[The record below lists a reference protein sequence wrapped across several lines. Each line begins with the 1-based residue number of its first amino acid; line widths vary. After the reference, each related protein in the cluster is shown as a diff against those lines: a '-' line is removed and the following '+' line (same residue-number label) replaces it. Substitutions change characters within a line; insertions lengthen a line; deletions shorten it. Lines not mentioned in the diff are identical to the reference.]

1 MKNLFSRREVF
12 SIRKFSMGVASVMIA
27 ASLMVP
33 SQANVQLLKAKEN
46 IEVQANKDI
55 NIRVLERDGGAVIE
69 LGATKDLTDVDVNVM
84 LNGNRVVAYH
94 IASIKAGQKIE
105 KKVTKEQLETIKKLI
120 SNGQK
125 TLPNTAIVEKS
136 VSQTIN
142 IAGNSLRVDVKYH
155 VEDNSV
161 PEVKQE
167 KKEVKPTPEVKPE
180 QPKPEIKPEQPK
192 PEVQPEKPV
201 ETPSTPKPEVKPE
214 QPKPEVKPEQPKPE
228 VKPEQLKPEE
238 KPEQPKPELK
248 PEQPKPELKP
258 EQPKPEVKPEQSKP
272 EVKPEQPKPEVRP
285 EQPKPEVKPEQ
296 PKSEVKPEQPKPEVK
311 PEQPKPEVKPEQP
324 KPEVKPEQP
333 KPEVKPEQPK
343 PEVKPEQPN
352 KQNKPEEKEENK
364 VVKFEDANLKRILL
378 KKLKD
383 YKGVDEEDDGLAG
396 EYNIKIKDKNY
407 RKDKNDTEIYEKD
420 MEQLE
425 SFAIRGF
432 DEETFESFVGDQ
444 QIKSI
449 VGLEKAVNLK
459 QLTISGN
466 PDDSRGALRNISPL
480 RGLKNLELL
489 RLSHNDI
496 IDISPIEG
504 LTNLKHLFLS
514 HNQIKNIDAVKNLT
528 NLESLDFAR
537 NIGEER
543 ISDISAIAN
552 LTKLKLLGL
561 SDANIPDIS
570 VLKNLV
576 NLETFMANDSK
587 IENISVLNNA
597 KNLKI
602 LYLDKNK
609 ITDVSVVKDLV
620 ELTELYLR
628 NNNISEIDFS
638 KLTKLSD
645 VNVEG
650 NKISDYSSL
659 EKLTSLKYV
668 NLSKQ
673 HVDLNREYTLD
684 SNSVEMDMP
693 IIGLKSH
700 AKEGTIKVT
709 SDNDKV
715 KASYDEKTNK
725 VILSVTDEVMK
736 EFANKKL
743 SVNLKVLY
751 VDKEDYKSEETNI
764 DVNNIKLN
772 IKEKIV
778 EPKKLV
784 VDGIVVTNKNK
795 PVLTKLTFAFINKKN
810 ENEVIQKD
818 TNLGMIG
825 GVELT
830 KDEVYTVTLNDNKKY
845 QMDEIDVVARE
856 EEGYTVLFNAKT
868 NEIIQ
873 NIEVKEVKKEEI
885 PKENDIETLDG
896 ITAKVIDST
905 GKAIKDAPFRLYEF
919 DGLIPNIVRQAR
931 TGEDGT
937 LTLMSN
943 QLKPNKKYELRIEK
957 RDTAFN
963 RENVIFNTD
972 DDGDIVSIDNKI
984 ITADST
990 GIIEFKEERKN
1001 DNEIKTVK
1009 TYYKV
1014 VDGNGNPVENVELSV
1029 NGIRTKITT
1038 LKNARSNKDG
1048 IVELDVEAK
1057 VNGVD
1062 YIVNVS
1068 KNDQF
1073 NWEFKPDSVNLNVSE
1088 NGVITYSD
1096 SEGKY
1101 TLTDY
1106 NGTKIPVFVV
1116 KRVDLNY
1123 LKTDLREKI
1132 KEAEAELEKTPNKE
1146 LTDIVNSAKEELAK
1160 SETLPIYVKGYIGN
1174 LTTALEK
1181 IKKSRVDEKPLKKGT
1196 IPEMLVRNGKTP
1208 ELNEVTVEFINKNNP
1223 KDKVVATSENGML
1236 SNVQL
1241 TVGEE
1246 YIIKVKGQGD
1256 EVLPNNLVLKE
1267 EEGEFIPYKVGT
1279 DEFYDS
1285 IDLDELKKEEIIKE
1299 DLSKIR
1305 DELEKLT
1312 NRELRTE
1319 KGYVANEGNQTA
1331 NNAWINARTEAEK
1344 ILRNPNATKEQLE
1357 TAISNLT
1364 EKINDALVG
1373 SEKTKVKK
1381 LIVSSNKDNEDKL
1394 KLRAELN
1401 RAKTIEEVNAVAEK
1415 VGGKVTPPRENN
1427 TETKP
1432 EGSNPGTA
1440 SEKPG
1445 GNNPGTTSEKPGES
1459 NPGTTPEK
1467 PKTEDG
1473 NIVAV
1478 KEAIA
1483 QNKLPGKGGLLLLD
1497 VEVKNTDVNKVGLVA
1512 YRDGVKTDNVT
1523 IDKFLTESTNKV
1535 SYTITVPK
1543 NETDKEIKY
1552 KFVAT
1557 VDGVETNK
1565 YLEKTQDAF
1574 VEEAKISNYSLEN
1587 EVLQGGGEGRLVLK
1601 GNNLTTSNVK
1611 IRVFDAD
1618 SIEENTPLTNSIVYE
1633 KSNNNLVAKINFP
1646 ENNTNTSKS
1655 YKVKIYQNGKEV
1667 NITTL
1672 EGRDRRDKPTFT
1684 VVGKGQDS
1692 SKPVLSN
1699 LTITSYRTSGTGA
1712 VNDGVEKTE
1721 TTVASNQVSKKT
1733 EVHLY
1738 GANLNE
1744 VKTKVKIVDQNGV
1757 EWPIEGAESDLVK
1770 MVLAGK
1776 SGVNNGILGNGTF
1789 QIAEIILPGNLK
1801 ENMKFTYTFAVDG
1814 TNFDTTHKVHA
1825 IVEKTGGQVD
1835 PAVKTITLKYQ
1846 DETGK
1851 KIAEDKVLKAY
1862 SHFPVSVGKVDVAGY
1877 TFVKVKDISALND
1890 RIGEKTEITYV
1901 YKNSNSD
1908 SMTTEKPKVEDS
1920 NNGTQPAVNEDVKK
1934 LKEQLQ
1940 NLVAKD
1946 LRTES
1951 NYKMSGTGEE
1961 IAWLNLRKKA
1971 NEVLSKADSDRNE
1984 LEIRINKLS
1993 AAIKTLEE
2001 ANAQKN
2007 SNSTEVTPPNNN
2019 AASTTEE
2026 LEKVRKEAKSMVLN
2040 SEFIQD
2046 KTKYFKRIKEA
2057 TTVEVLKVLISEI
2070 DNLNNNGGK
2079 ETTEEEN
2086 IPESTDQLK
2095 SKLQKLVDND
2105 LIKNEKFS
2113 QVTPELQSEYKK
2125 ARALANKLLNND
2137 ASKEELKEQIKVLE
2151 TVIKKIVG

>member
-1 MKNLFSRREVF
+1 MKNIFGKKEVF
-12 SIRKFSMGVASVMIA
+12 SIRKLSMGAASVMIA
-27 ASLMVP
+27 ASLLV
-33 SQANVQLLKAKEN
+33 STQTNLHVLKAKEN
-46 IEVQANKDI
+46 IEVQVNKEI
-55 NIRVLERDGGAVIE
+55 KVSIIEKNGGAEVE
-69 LGATKDLTDVDVNVM
+69 LTATKDLIDVDINVM
-84 LNGNRVVAYH
+84 LNGTRVTSYH
-94 IASIKAGQKIE
+94 IASIKAGEKIQKE
-105 KKVTKEQLETIKKLI
+105 VTKDQLEAIKQLI
-120 SNGQK
+120 ANGKK
-125 TLPNTAIVEKS
+125 TLPNTAVVEKN
-136 VSQTIN
+136 VSQAIN
-142 IAGNSLRVDVKYH
+142 IDGNNLRVDVKYH
-155 VEDNSV
+155 VEEELIS
-161 PEVKQE
+161 
-167 KKEVKPTPEVKPE
+167 
-180 QPKPEIKPEQPK
+180 
-192 PEVQPEKPV
+192 
-201 ETPSTPKPEVKPE
+201 VKPE

-228 VKPEQLKPEE
+228 KTNEQNEPGK
-238 KPEQPKPELK
+238 
-248 PEQPKPELKP
+248 
-258 EQPKPEVKPEQSKP
+258 
-272 EVKPEQPKPEVRP
+272 
-285 EQPKPEVKPEQ
+285 
-296 PKSEVKPEQPKPEVK
+296 
-311 PEQPKPEVKPEQP
+311 
-324 KPEVKPEQP
+324 
-333 KPEVKPEQPK
+333 
-343 PEVKPEQPN
+343 
-352 KQNKPEEKEENK
+352 KEENK

-396 EYNIKIKDKNY
+396 EFNIKIKDKSY

-466 PDDSRGALRNISPL
+466 PDDSRGALRDISPL

-496 IDISPIEG
+496 IDISPVEG

-561 SDANIPDIS
+561 SDTNIPDIS
-570 VLKNLV
+570 VLRNLV
-576 NLETFMANDSK
+576 NLETFMANDSR
-587 IENISVLNNA
+587 IEDISVLKNA

-645 VNVEG
+645 VNVQG

-659 EKLTSLKYV
+659 EKLTALKYV

-673 HVDLNREYTLD
+673 NVDLNREYTLD

-693 IIGLKSH
+693 IVGLKSH

-715 KASYDEKTNK
+715 KANYDEKTNK
-725 VILSVTDEVMK
+725 VTLSVTDDVMK

-772 IKEKIV
+772 VKS
-778 EPKKLV
+778 
-784 VDGIVVTNKNK
+784 
-795 PVLTKLTFAFINKKN
+795 
-810 ENEVIQKD
+810 
-818 TNLGMIG
+818 
-825 GVELT
+825 
-830 KDEVYTVTLNDNKKY
+830 
-845 QMDEIDVVARE
+845 VA
-856 EEGYTVLFNAKT
+856 
-868 NEIIQ
+868 
-873 NIEVKEVKKEEI
+873 
-885 PKENDIETLDG
+885 
-896 ITAKVIDST
+896 S
-905 GKAIKDAPFRLYEF
+905 
-919 DGLIPNIVRQAR
+919 
-931 TGEDGT
+931 
-937 LTLMSN
+937 
-943 QLKPNKKYELRIEK
+943 
-957 RDTAFN
+957 
-963 RENVIFNTD
+963 
-972 DDGDIVSIDNKI
+972 
-984 ITADST
+984 
-990 GIIEFKEERKN
+990 
-1001 DNEIKTVK
+1001 
-1009 TYYKV
+1009 
-1014 VDGNGNPVENVELSV
+1014 
-1029 NGIRTKITT
+1029 
-1038 LKNARSNKDG
+1038 SNKS
-1048 IVELDVEAK
+1048 L
-1057 VNGVD
+1057 
-1062 YIVNVS
+1062 
-1068 KNDQF
+1068 
-1073 NWEFKPDSVNLNVSE
+1073 
-1088 NGVITYSD
+1088 
-1096 SEGKY
+1096 
-1101 TLTDY
+1101 
-1106 NGTKIPVFVV
+1106 
-1116 KRVDLNY
+1116 
-1123 LKTDLREKI
+1123 
-1132 KEAEAELEKTPNKE
+1132 
-1146 LTDIVNSAKEELAK
+1146 
-1160 SETLPIYVKGYIGN
+1160 
-1174 LTTALEK
+1174 
-1181 IKKSRVDEKPLKKGT
+1181 
-1196 IPEMLVRNGKTP
+1196 
-1208 ELNEVTVEFINKNNP
+1208 
-1223 KDKVVATSENGML
+1223 
-1236 SNVQL
+1236 
-1241 TVGEE
+1241 
-1246 YIIKVKGQGD
+1246 
-1256 EVLPNNLVLKE
+1256 
-1267 EEGEFIPYKVGT
+1267 
-1279 DEFYDS
+1279 
-1285 IDLDELKKEEIIKE
+1285 
-1299 DLSKIR
+1299 R

-1312 NRELRTE
+1312 SRELRTE
-1319 KGYVANEGNQTA
+1319 KGYIANEGNQPA
-1331 NNAWINARTEAEK
+1331 NNAWIDARTEAEK
-1344 ILRNPNATKEQLE
+1344 VLKNPNATKEQLKA
-1357 TAISNLT
+1357 AISNLT
-1364 EKINDALVG
+1364 EKTKATIVG

-1401 RAKTIEEVNAVAEK
+1401 RAKTIEEVRAIAEK
-1415 VGGKVTPPRENN
+1415 VGGKVTPPSENN

-1432 EGSNPGTA
+1432 DKPEGSNLGTA
-1440 SEKPG
+1440 L
-1445 GNNPGTTSEKPGES
+1445 EKPGES

-1473 NIVAV
+1473 NIVTI
-1478 KEAIA
+1478 KEAIVTK
-1483 QNKLPGKGGLLLLD
+1483 NLSGKGGLLLFD

-1512 YRDGVKTDNVT
+1512 YRDGVKTEKVT

-1543 NETDKEIKY
+1543 NETDKEVKY

-1557 VDGVETNK
+1557 VDGAETNK
-1565 YLEKTQDAF
+1565 YLEKTQEAF

-1587 EVLQGGGEGRLVLK
+1587 EVLQGGGEGSLVLK
-1601 GNNLTTSNVK
+1601 GSNLTTSNVK
-1611 IRVFDAD
+1611 IRVFNAD
-1618 SIEENTPLTNSIVYE
+1618 SIEENTPLTNSVVYE
-1633 KSNNNLVAKINFP
+1633 KRNNDLVAKINFP
-1646 ENNTNTSKS
+1646 ENNTNISKS

-1684 VVGKGQDS
+1684 VVGKGQDT

-1757 EWPIEGAESDLVK
+1757 EWPIEGAESDLIK

-1835 PAVKTITLKYQ
+1835 LVVKTITLKYQ

-1851 KIAEDKVLKAY
+1851 KIAEDRVLKAY
-1862 SHFPVSVGKVDVAGY
+1862 SHFPVSVGKADLTGY
-1877 TFVKVKDISALND
+1877 TFVKVKDISVLND

-1901 YKNSNSD
+1901 YKNSNGD
-1908 SMTTEKPKVEDS
+1908 SMTTEKPKVQDS
-1920 NNGTQPAVNEDVKK
+1920 NNGTQPEVNEDVKK

-1951 NYKMSGTGEE
+1951 NYKMQGTGEE
-1961 IAWLNLRKKA
+1961 TAWLNSRKNAEKTLTKVDV
-1971 NEVLSKADSDRNE
+1971 EKTE
-1984 LEIRINKLS
+1984 LELRIKKLTN
-1993 AAIKTLEE
+1993 AIETLKV

-2007 SNSTEVTPPNNN
+2007 SNSPEIIPPNNN
-2019 AASTTEE
+2019 STSMTEE
-2026 LEKVRKEAKSMVLN
+2026 LEEVKKEAKSKVLN

-2046 KTKYFKRIKEA
+2046 KTKYFERIKEA
-2057 TTVEVLKVLISEI
+2057 TTVEVLKALISEI
-2070 DNLNNNGGK
+2070 DKLNSNEGK
-2079 ETTEEEN
+2079 ESTVEEN
-2086 IPESTDQLK
+2086 ITESAEQLK
-2095 SKLQKLVDND
+2095 AKLQTLVDNN
-2105 LIKNEKFS
+2105 LLRNEKYAQAS
-2113 QVTPELQSEYKK
+2113 PDLKKEYRQ
-2125 ARALANKLLNND
+2125 ARALATKLLNED
-2137 ASKEELKEQIKVLE
+2137 ATKEQLKEQITVLE
-2151 TVIKKIVG
+2151 TVTKKILG

>member
-27 ASLMVP
+27 ASLMVS

-69 LGATKDLTDVDVNVM
+69 LGATKDLTDIDVNVM

-94 IASIKAGQKIE
+94 IESIKAGQKIE

-136 VSQTIN
+136 ISQIIN

-161 PEVKQE
+161 S
-167 KKEVKPTPEVKPE
+167 EVKPK
-180 QPKPEIKPEQPK
+180 
-192 PEVQPEKPV
+192 
-201 ETPSTPKPEVKPE
+201 
-214 QPKPEVKPEQPKPE
+214 
-228 VKPEQLKPEE
+228 L
-238 KPEQPKPELK
+238 
-248 PEQPKPELKP
+248 
-258 EQPKPEVKPEQSKP
+258 

-296 PKSEVKPEQPKPEVK
+296 PKPEIKPEQPKPEVK

-343 PEVKPEQPN
+343 PEVKPEQP
-352 KQNKPEEKEENK
+352 KPEEKPEQPKPEVKPEQPKPEVKPEQPKPEVKPEQPKPEEKPEQPKPEVKPEQPKPEVKPEQPKPEVKPEQPKPEVKPEQPKPEVKPEQPKPEEKPEQPKPEVKPEQPKPEIKPEQPKPETKPEVKPEQPKPVPGEQPGNTSESNK
-364 VVKFEDANLKRILL
+364 PKGQENSDKDEEVIINDPIL
-378 KKLKD
+378 KKLINKNLSSERAD
-383 YKGVDEEDDGLAG
+383 
-396 EYNIKIKDKNY
+396 NQKITKK
-407 RKDKNDTEIYEKD
+407 E
-420 MEQLE
+420 LE
-425 SFAIRGF
+425 SLKELSLK
-432 DEETFESFVGDQ
+432 DEKGKNILTTTSLKDTPEFKFIETHG
-444 QIKSI
+444 IKNLL
-449 VGLEKAVNLK
+449 GLENAVNLEK
-459 QLTISGN
+459 LDLNENEISDLSPIAKLNKLTKLSLIRNRISDLHPLSELTN
-466 PDDSRGALRNISPL
+466 LKYLDLYANKIEDISPL
-480 RGLKNLELL
+480 AK
-489 RLSHNDI
+489 
-496 IDISPIEG
+496 
-504 LTNLKHLFLS
+504 LTNLKHLDL
-514 HNQIKNIDAVKNLT
+514 HNNNDQTGDPVHPTISGGIKDISVVKNLT
-528 NLESLDFAR
+528 KLEMLSLGS
-537 NIGEER
+537 NN
-543 ISDISAIAN
+543 ISDITPI
-552 LTKLKLLGL
+552 
-561 SDANIPDIS
+561 
-570 VLKNLV
+570 KNL
-576 NLETFMANDSK
+576 S
-587 IENISVLNNA
+587 NI
-597 KNLKI
+597 
-602 LYLDKNK
+602 
-609 ITDVSVVKDLV
+609 KDLV
-620 ELTELYLR
+620 LG
-628 NNNISEIDFS
+628 
-638 KLTKLSD
+638 
-645 VNVEG
+645 G
-650 NKISDYSSL
+650 NHISDYSGLEQYIADRVAKQQEGEGSVSFAGQRINYDKTVDVSKSNVSIDSPFKGINEL
-659 EKLTSLKYV
+659 GEKLAKVFESDEPV
-668 NLSKQ
+668 NLFSEVTTNVDGVSATYNPEASKF
-673 HVDLNREYTLD
+673 DFTFTEEFLNK
-684 SNSVEMDMP
+684 NQGKVVP
-693 IIGLKSH
+693 I
-700 AKEGTIKVT
+700 
-709 SDNDKV
+709 
-715 KASYDEKTNK
+715 
-725 VILSVTDEVMK
+725 
-736 EFANKKL
+736 
-743 SVNLKVLY
+743 NLKVG
-751 VDKEDYKSEETNI
+751 VGDYAWNVK
-764 DVNNIKLN
+764 NIKLN
-772 IKEKIV
+772 IKEKVV

-795 PVLTKLTFAFINKKN
+795 PVLPKLTFAFINKKN
-810 ENEVIQKD
+810 ENEVVQKD
-818 TNLGMIG
+818 TNLGMIS
-825 GVELT
+825 GVELI
-830 KDEVYTVTLNDNKKY
+830 KDEVYTVTLNDNEKY

-873 NIEVKEVKKEEI
+873 NIEVKEVEKEET

-984 ITADST
+984 ITANST

-1009 TYYKV
+1009 SYYKV
-1014 VDGNGNPVENVELSV
+1014 VDENGNPVENVELSV

-1123 LKTDLREKI
+1123 LKTDLRGKI

-1146 LTDIVNSAKEELAK
+1146 LTDIVTSAKEELAK

-1181 IKKSRVDEKPLKKGT
+1181 IKKSRVDEKPLKKGV

-1285 IDLDELKKEEIIKE
+1285 IDLDELKKEEITKE
-1299 DLSKIR
+1299 DLSKTR
-1305 DELEKLT
+1305 AELEKLT

-1344 ILRNPNATKEQLE
+1344 VLKNPNATKEQLE

-1364 EKINDALVG
+1364 EKTNDALVG

-1445 GNNPGTTSEKPGES
+1445 ES
-1459 NPGTTPEK
+1459 KPGTTPEK
-1467 PKTEDG
+1467 LVTEDG
-1473 NIVAV
+1473 NIVVV

-1497 VEVKNTDVNKVGLVA
+1497 VEVKNTDVNKVELVA

-1543 NETDKEIKY
+1543 NETSKEVIY

-1565 YLEKTQDAF
+1565 YLEKTQEAF

-1587 EVLQGGGEGRLVLK
+1587 EVLQGGGEGSLVLK

-1611 IRVFDAD
+1611 IRVFNAD
-1618 SIEENTPLTNSIVYE
+1618 SIEENTTLTNSVVYE
-1633 KSNNNLVAKINFP
+1633 KRNNNLVAKINFP

-1757 EWPIEGAESDLVK
+1757 EWPIEGAESDLIK

-1920 NNGTQPAVNEDVKK
+1920 NNGTQPEVNEDVKK

-1951 NYKMSGTGEE
+1951 NYKMQGTGEE
-1961 IAWLNLRKKA
+1961 TAWLNSRKKA
-1971 NEVLSKADSDRNE
+1971 NEVISKADSDKNE

-2001 ANAQKN
+2001 ANVQKN
-2007 SNSTEVTPPNNN
+2007 SNSPEATPPNNN
-2019 AASTTEE
+2019 ATPATEE
-2026 LEKVRKEAKSMVLN
+2026 LKLAKEEAKSKVLN

-2057 TTVEVLKVLISEI
+2057 TTVEVLRVLISEI
-2070 DNLNNNGGK
+2070 DNLNNNEGK

-2086 IPESTDQLK
+2086 ILESTDQLK

-2105 LIKNEKFS
+2105 LRKNEQFS

-2151 TVIKKIVG
+2151 TVIKKIIG

>member
-1 MKNLFSRREVF
+1 MKNIFGKKEVF
-12 SIRKFSMGVASVMIA
+12 SIRKLSMGAASVMIA
-27 ASLMVP
+27 ASLLV
-33 SQANVQLLKAKEN
+33 STQTNLHVLKAKEN
-46 IEVQANKDI
+46 IEVQVNKEI
-55 NIRVLERDGGAVIE
+55 KVSIIEKNGGAEVE
-69 LGATKDLTDVDVNVM
+69 LTATKDLTDVDINVM
-84 LNGNRVVAYH
+84 LNGTRVTSYH
-94 IASIKAGQKIE
+94 IASIKAGEKIQKE
-105 KKVTKEQLETIKKLI
+105 VTKDQLEAIKQLI
-120 SNGQK
+120 ANGQK
-125 TLPNTAIVEKS
+125 TLPNTAVVEKN

-142 IAGNSLRVDVKYH
+142 IAGNNLRVDVKYH
-155 VEDNSV
+155 VEEELIS
-161 PEVKQE
+161 
-167 KKEVKPTPEVKPE
+167 VKPEQPKPEVKPE
-180 QPKPEIKPEQPK
+180 QPKPGVKPGQPEVKPEQPKPEEKPGHPEVTPNKPEIKPEQPK
-192 PEVQPEKPV
+192 PEVKPGQPEVKPEQPKPEEKPGHPEV
-201 ETPSTPKPEVKPE
+201 TPNKPEIKPEQPKPEEKPEQPKPEEKPEQPKPEEKPGHPEVTPNKPEVKPE

-228 VKPEQLKPEE
+228 KTNEQNEPGK
-238 KPEQPKPELK
+238 
-248 PEQPKPELKP
+248 
-258 EQPKPEVKPEQSKP
+258 
-272 EVKPEQPKPEVRP
+272 
-285 EQPKPEVKPEQ
+285 
-296 PKSEVKPEQPKPEVK
+296 
-311 PEQPKPEVKPEQP
+311 
-324 KPEVKPEQP
+324 
-333 KPEVKPEQPK
+333 
-343 PEVKPEQPN
+343 
-352 KQNKPEEKEENK
+352 KEENK

-396 EYNIKIKDKNY
+396 EFNIKIKDKSY

-466 PDDSRGALRNISPL
+466 PDDSKGALRDISPL
-480 RGLKNLELL
+480 KGLKNLELL

-496 IDISPIEG
+496 IDISPVEG

-587 IENISVLNNA
+587 IEDISVLKNA
-597 KNLKI
+597 RNLKI

-645 VNVEG
+645 VNVQG

-659 EKLTSLKYV
+659 EKLTALKYV

-673 HVDLNREYTLD
+673 NVDLNREYILD

-693 IIGLKSH
+693 IVGLKSH

-715 KASYDEKTNK
+715 KANYDEKTNK
-725 VILSVTDEVMK
+725 VTLSVTDDVMK

-751 VDKEDYKSEETNI
+751 VDKEDYKSEETDI

-772 IKEKIV
+772 VKS
-778 EPKKLV
+778 
-784 VDGIVVTNKNK
+784 
-795 PVLTKLTFAFINKKN
+795 
-810 ENEVIQKD
+810 
-818 TNLGMIG
+818 
-825 GVELT
+825 
-830 KDEVYTVTLNDNKKY
+830 
-845 QMDEIDVVARE
+845 VA
-856 EEGYTVLFNAKT
+856 
-868 NEIIQ
+868 
-873 NIEVKEVKKEEI
+873 
-885 PKENDIETLDG
+885 
-896 ITAKVIDST
+896 S
-905 GKAIKDAPFRLYEF
+905 
-919 DGLIPNIVRQAR
+919 
-931 TGEDGT
+931 
-937 LTLMSN
+937 
-943 QLKPNKKYELRIEK
+943 
-957 RDTAFN
+957 
-963 RENVIFNTD
+963 
-972 DDGDIVSIDNKI
+972 
-984 ITADST
+984 
-990 GIIEFKEERKN
+990 
-1001 DNEIKTVK
+1001 
-1009 TYYKV
+1009 
-1014 VDGNGNPVENVELSV
+1014 
-1029 NGIRTKITT
+1029 
-1038 LKNARSNKDG
+1038 SNKS
-1048 IVELDVEAK
+1048 L
-1057 VNGVD
+1057 
-1062 YIVNVS
+1062 
-1068 KNDQF
+1068 
-1073 NWEFKPDSVNLNVSE
+1073 
-1088 NGVITYSD
+1088 
-1096 SEGKY
+1096 
-1101 TLTDY
+1101 
-1106 NGTKIPVFVV
+1106 
-1116 KRVDLNY
+1116 
-1123 LKTDLREKI
+1123 
-1132 KEAEAELEKTPNKE
+1132 
-1146 LTDIVNSAKEELAK
+1146 
-1160 SETLPIYVKGYIGN
+1160 
-1174 LTTALEK
+1174 
-1181 IKKSRVDEKPLKKGT
+1181 
-1196 IPEMLVRNGKTP
+1196 
-1208 ELNEVTVEFINKNNP
+1208 
-1223 KDKVVATSENGML
+1223 
-1236 SNVQL
+1236 
-1241 TVGEE
+1241 
-1246 YIIKVKGQGD
+1246 
-1256 EVLPNNLVLKE
+1256 
-1267 EEGEFIPYKVGT
+1267 
-1279 DEFYDS
+1279 
-1285 IDLDELKKEEIIKE
+1285 
-1299 DLSKIR
+1299 R

-1312 NRELRTE
+1312 SRELRTE
-1319 KGYVANEGNQTA
+1319 KGYIANEGNQPA
-1331 NNAWINARTEAEK
+1331 NNAWIDARTEAEK
-1344 ILRNPNATKEQLE
+1344 VLKNPNATKEQLKA
-1357 TAISNLT
+1357 AISNLT
-1364 EKINDALVG
+1364 EKTKATIVG

-1401 RAKTIEEVNAVAEK
+1401 RAKTIEEVRAIAEK
-1415 VGGKVTPPRENN
+1415 VGGKVTPPSENN

-1432 EGSNPGTA
+1432 DKPEGSNLGTA
-1440 SEKPG
+1440 L
-1445 GNNPGTTSEKPGES
+1445 EKPGES
-1459 NPGTTPEK
+1459 NTGTTPEK

-1473 NIVAV
+1473 NIVAI
-1478 KEAIA
+1478 KEAIVTK
-1483 QNKLPGKGGLLLLD
+1483 NLSGKGGLLLFD

-1512 YRDGVKTDNVT
+1512 YRDGVKTENVT

-1543 NETDKEIKY
+1543 NETDKEVKY

-1557 VDGVETNK
+1557 VDGAETNK
-1565 YLEKTQDAF
+1565 YLEKTQEAF

-1587 EVLQGGGEGRLVLK
+1587 EVLQGRGEGSLVLK
-1601 GNNLTTSNVK
+1601 GSNLTTSNVK
-1611 IRVFDAD
+1611 IRVFNAD
-1618 SIEENTPLTNSIVYE
+1618 SIEENTPLTNSVVYE
-1633 KSNNNLVAKINFP
+1633 KRNNDLVAKINFP
-1646 ENNTNTSKS
+1646 ENNTNISKS

-1712 VNDGVEKTE
+1712 VNDGIEKTE

-1757 EWPIEGAESDLVK
+1757 EWPIEGAESDLIK

-1862 SHFPVSVGKVDVAGY
+1862 SHFPVSVGKVDIAGY

-1901 YKNSNSD
+1901 YKNSNGD
-1908 SMTTEKPKVEDS
+1908 SMTTEKPKVQDS
-1920 NNGTQPAVNEDVKK
+1920 NNGTQPEVNEDVKK

-1951 NYKMSGTGEE
+1951 NYKMQGTGEE
-1961 IAWLNLRKKA
+1961 TAWLNSRKNAEKTLTKVDV
-1971 NEVLSKADSDRNE
+1971 EKTE
-1984 LEIRINKLS
+1984 LELRIKKLTN
-1993 AAIKTLEE
+1993 AIETLKV

-2007 SNSTEVTPPNNN
+2007 SNSPEIIPPNNN
-2019 AASTTEE
+2019 STSMTEE
-2026 LEKVRKEAKSMVLN
+2026 LEEVKKEAKSKVLN

-2046 KTKYFKRIKEA
+2046 KTKYFERIKEA
-2057 TTVEVLKVLISEI
+2057 TTVEVLKALISEI
-2070 DNLNNNGGK
+2070 DKLNSNEGK
-2079 ETTEEEN
+2079 ESTVEEN
-2086 IPESTDQLK
+2086 ITESAEQLK
-2095 SKLQKLVDND
+2095 AKLQTLVDNN
-2105 LIKNEKFS
+2105 LLRNEKYAQAS
-2113 QVTPELQSEYKK
+2113 PDLKKEYRQ
-2125 ARALANKLLNND
+2125 ARALATKLLNED
-2137 ASKEELKEQIKVLE
+2137 ATKEQLKEQITVLE
-2151 TVIKKIVG
+2151 TVTKKILG

>member
-1 MKNLFSRREVF
+1 M
-12 SIRKFSMGVASVMIA
+12 
-27 ASLMVP
+27 
-33 SQANVQLLKAKEN
+33 
-46 IEVQANKDI
+46 
-55 NIRVLERDGGAVIE
+55 
-69 LGATKDLTDVDVNVM
+69 
-84 LNGNRVVAYH
+84 
-94 IASIKAGQKIE
+94 
-105 KKVTKEQLETIKKLI
+105 
-120 SNGQK
+120 
-125 TLPNTAIVEKS
+125 
-136 VSQTIN
+136 
-142 IAGNSLRVDVKYH
+142 
-155 VEDNSV
+155 
-161 PEVKQE
+161 
-167 KKEVKPTPEVKPE
+167 
-180 QPKPEIKPEQPK
+180 
-192 PEVQPEKPV
+192 
-201 ETPSTPKPEVKPE
+201 
-214 QPKPEVKPEQPKPE
+214 
-228 VKPEQLKPEE
+228 
-238 KPEQPKPELK
+238 
-248 PEQPKPELKP
+248 
-258 EQPKPEVKPEQSKP
+258 
-272 EVKPEQPKPEVRP
+272 
-285 EQPKPEVKPEQ
+285 
-296 PKSEVKPEQPKPEVK
+296 KPEQPKPEVK

-343 PEVKPEQPN
+343 PEVKPEQP
-352 KQNKPEEKEENK
+352 KPGVKPEQPKPEVKPEQPKPGVKPGQPEVKTEQPKPEEKPGHPEVTPNKPEQPKPGVKPEQPKPEVKPEQPKPEKTNEQNEPGKKEENK

-396 EYNIKIKDKNY
+396 EFNIKIKDKSY

-466 PDDSRGALRNISPL
+466 PDDSRGALRDISPL

-496 IDISPIEG
+496 IDISPVEG

-561 SDANIPDIS
+561 SDTNIPDIS
-570 VLKNLV
+570 VLRNLV
-576 NLETFMANDSK
+576 NLETFMANDSR
-587 IENISVLNNA
+587 IEDISVLKNA
-597 KNLKI
+597 RNLKI

-645 VNVEG
+645 VNVQG

-659 EKLTSLKYV
+659 EKLTALKYV

-673 HVDLNREYTLD
+673 NVDLNREYILD

-693 IIGLKSH
+693 IVGLKSH

-715 KASYDEKTNK
+715 KANYDEKTNK
-725 VILSVTDEVMK
+725 VTLSVTDDVMK

-772 IKEKIV
+772 VKS
-778 EPKKLV
+778 
-784 VDGIVVTNKNK
+784 
-795 PVLTKLTFAFINKKN
+795 
-810 ENEVIQKD
+810 
-818 TNLGMIG
+818 
-825 GVELT
+825 
-830 KDEVYTVTLNDNKKY
+830 
-845 QMDEIDVVARE
+845 VA
-856 EEGYTVLFNAKT
+856 
-868 NEIIQ
+868 
-873 NIEVKEVKKEEI
+873 
-885 PKENDIETLDG
+885 
-896 ITAKVIDST
+896 S
-905 GKAIKDAPFRLYEF
+905 
-919 DGLIPNIVRQAR
+919 
-931 TGEDGT
+931 
-937 LTLMSN
+937 
-943 QLKPNKKYELRIEK
+943 
-957 RDTAFN
+957 
-963 RENVIFNTD
+963 
-972 DDGDIVSIDNKI
+972 
-984 ITADST
+984 
-990 GIIEFKEERKN
+990 
-1001 DNEIKTVK
+1001 
-1009 TYYKV
+1009 
-1014 VDGNGNPVENVELSV
+1014 
-1029 NGIRTKITT
+1029 
-1038 LKNARSNKDG
+1038 SNKS
-1048 IVELDVEAK
+1048 L
-1057 VNGVD
+1057 
-1062 YIVNVS
+1062 
-1068 KNDQF
+1068 
-1073 NWEFKPDSVNLNVSE
+1073 
-1088 NGVITYSD
+1088 
-1096 SEGKY
+1096 
-1101 TLTDY
+1101 
-1106 NGTKIPVFVV
+1106 
-1116 KRVDLNY
+1116 
-1123 LKTDLREKI
+1123 
-1132 KEAEAELEKTPNKE
+1132 
-1146 LTDIVNSAKEELAK
+1146 
-1160 SETLPIYVKGYIGN
+1160 
-1174 LTTALEK
+1174 
-1181 IKKSRVDEKPLKKGT
+1181 
-1196 IPEMLVRNGKTP
+1196 
-1208 ELNEVTVEFINKNNP
+1208 
-1223 KDKVVATSENGML
+1223 
-1236 SNVQL
+1236 
-1241 TVGEE
+1241 
-1246 YIIKVKGQGD
+1246 
-1256 EVLPNNLVLKE
+1256 
-1267 EEGEFIPYKVGT
+1267 
-1279 DEFYDS
+1279 
-1285 IDLDELKKEEIIKE
+1285 
-1299 DLSKIR
+1299 R

-1312 NRELRTE
+1312 SRELRTE
-1319 KGYVANEGNQTA
+1319 KGYIANEGNQPA
-1331 NNAWINARTEAEK
+1331 NNAWIDARTEAEK
-1344 ILRNPNATKEQLE
+1344 VLKNPNATKEQLK
-1357 TAISNLT
+1357 ASISNLT
-1364 EKINDALVG
+1364 EKTKATIVG

-1401 RAKTIEEVNAVAEK
+1401 RAKTIEEVRAIAEK
-1415 VGGKVTPPRENN
+1415 VGGKVTPPSENN
-1427 TETKP
+1427 PETKPDKP
-1432 EGSNPGTA
+1432 EGSNLGTA
-1440 SEKPG
+1440 L
-1445 GNNPGTTSEKPGES
+1445 EKPGES

-1473 NIVAV
+1473 NIVAI
-1478 KEAIA
+1478 KEAIVTK
-1483 QNKLPGKGGLLLLD
+1483 NLSGKGGLLLFD

-1512 YRDGVKTDNVT
+1512 YRDGVKTENVT

-1543 NETDKEIKY
+1543 NETDKEVKY

-1557 VDGVETNK
+1557 VDGAETNK
-1565 YLEKTQDAF
+1565 YLEKTQEAF

-1587 EVLQGGGEGRLVLK
+1587 EVLQGGGEGSLVLK
-1601 GNNLTTSNVK
+1601 GSNLTTSNVK
-1611 IRVFDAD
+1611 IRVFNAD
-1618 SIEENTPLTNSIVYE
+1618 SIEENTPLTNSVVYE
-1633 KSNNNLVAKINFP
+1633 KRNNDLVAKINFP
-1646 ENNTNTSKS
+1646 ENNTNISKS

-1684 VVGKGQDS
+1684 VVGKGQDT

-1757 EWPIEGAESDLVK
+1757 EWPIEGAESDLIK

-1835 PAVKTITLKYQ
+1835 LVVKTITLKYQ

-1851 KIAEDKVLKAY
+1851 KIAEDRVLKAY
-1862 SHFPVSVGKVDVAGY
+1862 SHFPVSVGKADLTGY
-1877 TFVKVKDISALND
+1877 TFVKVKDISVLND

-1901 YKNSNSD
+1901 YKNSNGD
-1908 SMTTEKPKVEDS
+1908 SMTTEKPKVQDS
-1920 NNGTQPAVNEDVKK
+1920 NNGTQPEVNEDVKK

-1951 NYKMSGTGEE
+1951 NYKMQGTGEE
-1961 IAWLNLRKKA
+1961 TAWLNSRKNAEKTLTKVDV
-1971 NEVLSKADSDRNE
+1971 EKTE
-1984 LEIRINKLS
+1984 LELRIKKLTN
-1993 AAIKTLEE
+1993 AIETLKV

-2007 SNSTEVTPPNNN
+2007 SNSPEVIPPNNN
-2019 AASTTEE
+2019 STSMTEE
-2026 LEKVRKEAKSMVLN
+2026 LEEVKKEAKSKVLN

-2046 KTKYFKRIKEA
+2046 KTKYFERIKEA
-2057 TTVEVLKVLISEI
+2057 TTVEVLKALISEI
-2070 DNLNNNGGK
+2070 DKLNSNEGK
-2079 ETTEEEN
+2079 ESTVEEN
-2086 IPESTDQLK
+2086 ITESAEQLK
-2095 SKLQKLVDND
+2095 AKLQTLVDNN
-2105 LIKNEKFS
+2105 LLRNEKYAQAS
-2113 QVTPELQSEYKK
+2113 PDLKKEYRQ
-2125 ARALANKLLNND
+2125 ARALATKLLNED
-2137 ASKEELKEQIKVLE
+2137 ATKEQLKEQITVLE
-2151 TVIKKIVG
+2151 TVTKKILG

>member
-1 MKNLFSRREVF
+1 MKNIFGKKEVF
-12 SIRKFSMGVASVMIA
+12 SIRKFSMGAVSVMIA
-27 ASLMVP
+27 ASLLVTP
-33 SQANVQLLKAKEN
+33 QTELHVLKAKEN
-46 IEVQANKDI
+46 IEVQANKDV
-55 NIRVLERDGGAVIE
+55 NISIIERNGEAVIE
-69 LGATKDLTDVDVNVM
+69 LTATKDLTDIDVNVM
-84 LNGNRVVAYH
+84 LNGNRVASYH
-94 IASIKAGQKIE
+94 IASLKAGEKIE
-105 KKVTKEQLETIKKLI
+105 KKVTKDQLEVIKKLI
-120 SNGQK
+120 AIGQK
-125 TLPNTAIVEKS
+125 TLPNTAVVEKN

-142 IAGNSLRVDVKYH
+142 IDGNNLRVDVKYH
-155 VEDNSV
+155 VEEELIS
-161 PEVKQE
+161 
-167 KKEVKPTPEVKPE
+167 VKPE
-180 QPKPEIKPEQPK
+180 QPKPEQ
-192 PEVQPEKPV
+192 
-201 ETPSTPKPEVKPE
+201 SKPEVKPE

-228 VKPEQLKPEE
+228 M
-238 KPEQPKPELK
+238 KPEQPKPE
-248 PEQPKPELKP
+248 QPKPEKTN
-258 EQPKPEVKPEQSKP
+258 EQNEPGK
-272 EVKPEQPKPEVRP
+272 
-285 EQPKPEVKPEQ
+285 
-296 PKSEVKPEQPKPEVK
+296 
-311 PEQPKPEVKPEQP
+311 
-324 KPEVKPEQP
+324 
-333 KPEVKPEQPK
+333 
-343 PEVKPEQPN
+343 
-352 KQNKPEEKEENK
+352 KEENK

-396 EYNIKIKDKNY
+396 EFNIKIKDKSY

-466 PDDSRGALRNISPL
+466 PDDSKGALRDISPL

-496 IDISPIEG
+496 IDISPVEG

-576 NLETFMANDSK
+576 NLEIFMANDSK
-587 IENISVLNNA
+587 IEDISVLKNA

-645 VNVEG
+645 VNVQG

-659 EKLTSLKYV
+659 EKLTALKYV

-673 HVDLNREYTLD
+673 NVDLNREYTLD

-693 IIGLKSH
+693 IVGLKSH

-715 KASYDEKTNK
+715 KVSYDEKTNK
-725 VILSVTDEVMK
+725 VILSVTDNVMK

-772 IKEKIV
+772 VKEKV
-778 EPKKLV
+778 SESKKLGI
-784 VDGIVVTNKNK
+784 DGIVVTNKNK
-795 PVLTKLTFAFINKKN
+795 PVLPKLTFAFINKKN

-818 TNLGMIG
+818 TNLGMIS

-830 KDEVYTVTLNDNKKY
+830 KDEVYTVTLNDNEKY

-856 EEGYTVLFNAKT
+856 NEEGYTVLFNAKT

-873 NIEVKEVKKEEI
+873 NIEVKEVE
-885 PKENDIETLDG
+885 KENIPEEDDAETLDG
-896 ITAKVIDST
+896 ITAKVMDTT
-905 GKAIKDAPFRLYEF
+905 GKILSNVPFRLYEY
-919 DGLIPNIVRQAR
+919 DGSIPNLIKQSK

-943 QLKPNKKYELRIEK
+943 QLRPNKKYELRIEK
-957 RDTAFN
+957 RDSAFN

-1009 TYYKV
+1009 SYYKV
-1014 VDGNGNPVENVELSV
+1014 VDENGNPVENVELSV

-1048 IVELDVEAK
+1048 IVELDLEKK

-1096 SEGKY
+1096 ANEKY

-1116 KRVDLNY
+1116 KKIDLNY
-1123 LKTDLREKI
+1123 LKTDLKEKI
-1132 KEAEAELEKTPNKE
+1132 KEAEVELGKAPSKE

-1160 SETLPIYVKGYIGN
+1160 PETLPIYVKGYIDN
-1174 LTTALEK
+1174 ITTALNK
-1181 IKKSRVDEKPLKKGT
+1181 IKESKIDKKTVKKGE
-1196 IPEMLVRNGKTP
+1196 IPEILVRNGREP
-1208 ELNEVTVEFINKNNP
+1208 ELREITFEFVNKQDSTDKVEVT
-1223 KDKVVATSENGML
+1223 SSNGSL
-1236 SNVQL
+1236 TNIEL
-1241 TVGEE
+1241 TVGAE
-1246 YIIKVKGQGD
+1246 YIIKVKGKDNQ
-1256 EVLPNNLVLKE
+1256 VLPGSLEIKE
-1267 EEGEFIPYKVGT
+1267 EDGNFVPYKVGT
-1279 DEFYDS
+1279 DEFYDT
-1285 IDLDELKKEEIIKE
+1285 IDLSELKKKEAPKE

-1305 DELEKLT
+1305 GELEKLVS
-1312 NRELRTE
+1312 RELRTE
-1319 KGYVANEGNQTA
+1319 KGYVANEGNQPA
-1331 NNAWINARTEAEK
+1331 NNAWIDAKIEAEK
-1344 ILRNPNATKEQLE
+1344 VLKNSNATKEQLE
-1357 TAISNLT
+1357 AAISNLT
-1364 EKINDALVG
+1364 EKTNAAIVG

-1415 VGGKVTPPRENN
+1415 VGGKVTPPSGNN
-1427 TETKP
+1427 TETKPEKP

-1440 SEKPG
+1440 
-1445 GNNPGTTSEKPGES
+1445 SEKPGES

-1473 NIVAV
+1473 NIVAI
-1478 KEAIA
+1478 KEAIVTKNL
-1483 QNKLPGKGGLLLLD
+1483 QGKGGLLLLD

-1512 YRDGVKTDNVT
+1512 YRDGVKTENVT

-1543 NETDKEIKY
+1543 NEINKDVKY
-1552 KFVAT
+1552 KFVVT
-1557 VDGVETNK
+1557 VDGAETNK
-1565 YLEKTQDAF
+1565 YLEKTQETF

-1587 EVLQGGGEGRLVLK
+1587 EVLQGGGEGSLVLK

-1611 IRVFDAD
+1611 IRVFNAD
-1618 SIEENTPLTNSIVYE
+1618 SIEENTTLTNNVVYE
-1633 KSNNNLVAKINFP
+1633 KRNNDLVARINFP

-1684 VVGKGQDS
+1684 VVGKDQDS
-1692 SKPVLSN
+1692 TKPVLSN

-1757 EWPIEGAESDLVK
+1757 EWPIEGAESDLIK

-1835 PAVKTITLKYQ
+1835 PVVKTITLKYQ

-1862 SHFPVSVGKVDVAGY
+1862 SHFPVSVGKADLTGY
-1877 TFVKVKDISALND
+1877 TFVKLKDISALND

-1901 YKNSNSD
+1901 YKNSNGD
-1908 SMTTEKPKVEDS
+1908 SMTAEKPKVEDS
-1920 NNGTQPAVNEDVKK
+1920 NNGTQPVINEDVKK

-1951 NYKMSGTGEE
+1951 NYKMQGTGEE
-1961 IAWLNLRKKA
+1961 TAWLNSRNNAEK
-1971 NEVLSKADSDRNE
+1971 VLSKTGADKNE

-2001 ANAQKN
+2001 ANTQKN
-2007 SNSTEVTPPNNN
+2007 SSSAEVTPSNNN
-2019 AASTTEE
+2019 STSMTEE
-2026 LEKVRKEAKSMVLN
+2026 LEEVKKEAKSRVLN

-2046 KTKYFKRIKEA
+2046 KNKYIKRIKEA
-2057 TTVEVLKVLISEI
+2057 TTVEALRALISEI
-2070 DNLNNNGGK
+2070 DNLNNNEGK
-2079 ETTEEEN
+2079 ESATEEN
-2086 IPESTDQLK
+2086 IAESVEQLK

-2105 LIKNEKFS
+2105 LRKNEKFS
-2113 QVTPELQSEYKK
+2113 QATSELQSEYKK
-2125 ARALANKLLNND
+2125 ARALANKLLNNN
-2137 ASKEELKEQIKVLE
+2137 ASKEELKEQILKLE
-2151 TVIKKIVG
+2151 TAAKKILG

>member
-1 MKNLFSRREVF
+1 MKNIFGKKEVF
-12 SIRKFSMGVASVMIA
+12 SIRKLSMGAASVMIA
-27 ASLMVP
+27 SSLLVSP
-33 SQANVQLLKAKEN
+33 QTNLHVLKAKEN
-46 IEVQANKDI
+46 IEVQVNKEI
-55 NIRVLERDGGAVIE
+55 KVSIIEKNGGAEVE
-69 LGATKDLTDVDVNVM
+69 LTATKDLIDVDINVM
-84 LNGNRVVAYH
+84 LNGTRVTSYH
-94 IASIKAGQKIE
+94 IASIKAGEKIQKE
-105 KKVTKEQLETIKKLI
+105 VTKDQLEAIKQLI
-120 SNGQK
+120 ANGKK
-125 TLPNTAIVEKS
+125 TLPNTAVVEKN
-136 VSQTIN
+136 VSQAIN
-142 IAGNSLRVDVKYH
+142 IDGNNLRVDVKYH
-155 VEDNSV
+155 VE
-161 PEVKQE
+161 
-167 KKEVKPTPEVKPE
+167 
-180 QPKPEIKPEQPK
+180 
-192 PEVQPEKPV
+192 
-201 ETPSTPKPEVKPE
+201 
-214 QPKPEVKPEQPKPE
+214 
-228 VKPEQLKPEE
+228 EE
-238 KPEQPKPELK
+238 LI
-248 PEQPKPELKP
+248 
-258 EQPKPEVKPEQSKP
+258 S
-272 EVKPEQPKPEVRP
+272 
-285 EQPKPEVKPEQ
+285 
-296 PKSEVKPEQPKPEVK
+296 VKPEQPKPEVK

-343 PEVKPEQPN
+343 PEIKPEQPKPEVKPGQPEVKPEQPKPEEKPGHPEVTPN
-352 KQNKPEEKEENK
+352 KPEIKPEQPKPEEKPEQPKPEEKPEQPKPEEKPGHPEVTPNKPEVKPEQPKPEVKPEQPKPEKTNEQNKPEKKEENK

-396 EYNIKIKDKNY
+396 EFNIKIKDKSY

-466 PDDSRGALRNISPL
+466 PDDSKGALRDISPL
-480 RGLKNLELL
+480 KGLKNLELL

-496 IDISPIEG
+496 IDISPVEG

-587 IENISVLNNA
+587 IEDISVLKNA
-597 KNLKI
+597 RNLKI

-645 VNVEG
+645 VNVQG

-659 EKLTSLKYV
+659 EKLTALKYV

-673 HVDLNREYTLD
+673 NVDLNREYILD

-693 IIGLKSH
+693 IVGLKSH

-715 KASYDEKTNK
+715 KANYDEKTNK
-725 VILSVTDEVMK
+725 VTLSVTDDVMK

-751 VDKEDYKSEETNI
+751 VDKEDYKSEETDI

-772 IKEKIV
+772 VKS
-778 EPKKLV
+778 
-784 VDGIVVTNKNK
+784 
-795 PVLTKLTFAFINKKN
+795 
-810 ENEVIQKD
+810 
-818 TNLGMIG
+818 
-825 GVELT
+825 
-830 KDEVYTVTLNDNKKY
+830 
-845 QMDEIDVVARE
+845 VA
-856 EEGYTVLFNAKT
+856 
-868 NEIIQ
+868 
-873 NIEVKEVKKEEI
+873 
-885 PKENDIETLDG
+885 
-896 ITAKVIDST
+896 S
-905 GKAIKDAPFRLYEF
+905 
-919 DGLIPNIVRQAR
+919 
-931 TGEDGT
+931 
-937 LTLMSN
+937 
-943 QLKPNKKYELRIEK
+943 
-957 RDTAFN
+957 
-963 RENVIFNTD
+963 
-972 DDGDIVSIDNKI
+972 
-984 ITADST
+984 
-990 GIIEFKEERKN
+990 
-1001 DNEIKTVK
+1001 
-1009 TYYKV
+1009 
-1014 VDGNGNPVENVELSV
+1014 
-1029 NGIRTKITT
+1029 
-1038 LKNARSNKDG
+1038 SNKS
-1048 IVELDVEAK
+1048 L
-1057 VNGVD
+1057 
-1062 YIVNVS
+1062 
-1068 KNDQF
+1068 
-1073 NWEFKPDSVNLNVSE
+1073 
-1088 NGVITYSD
+1088 
-1096 SEGKY
+1096 
-1101 TLTDY
+1101 
-1106 NGTKIPVFVV
+1106 
-1116 KRVDLNY
+1116 
-1123 LKTDLREKI
+1123 
-1132 KEAEAELEKTPNKE
+1132 
-1146 LTDIVNSAKEELAK
+1146 
-1160 SETLPIYVKGYIGN
+1160 
-1174 LTTALEK
+1174 
-1181 IKKSRVDEKPLKKGT
+1181 
-1196 IPEMLVRNGKTP
+1196 
-1208 ELNEVTVEFINKNNP
+1208 
-1223 KDKVVATSENGML
+1223 
-1236 SNVQL
+1236 
-1241 TVGEE
+1241 
-1246 YIIKVKGQGD
+1246 
-1256 EVLPNNLVLKE
+1256 
-1267 EEGEFIPYKVGT
+1267 
-1279 DEFYDS
+1279 
-1285 IDLDELKKEEIIKE
+1285 
-1299 DLSKIR
+1299 R

-1312 NRELRTE
+1312 SRELRTE
-1319 KGYVANEGNQTA
+1319 KGYIANEGNQPA
-1331 NNAWINARTEAEK
+1331 NNAWIDARTEAEK
-1344 ILRNPNATKEQLE
+1344 VLKNSNATKEQLKA
-1357 TAISNLT
+1357 AISNLT
-1364 EKINDALVG
+1364 EKTKATIVG

-1401 RAKTIEEVNAVAEK
+1401 RAKTIEEVRAIAEK
-1415 VGGKVTPPRENN
+1415 VGGKVTPPSENN

-1432 EGSNPGTA
+1432 DKPEGSNLGTA
-1440 SEKPG
+1440 L
-1445 GNNPGTTSEKPGES
+1445 EKPGES
-1459 NPGTTPEK
+1459 NTGTTPEK

-1473 NIVAV
+1473 NIVAI
-1478 KEAIA
+1478 KEAIVTK
-1483 QNKLPGKGGLLLLD
+1483 NLSGKGGLLLFD

-1512 YRDGVKTDNVT
+1512 YRDGVKTENVT

-1543 NETDKEIKY
+1543 NETDKEVKY

-1557 VDGVETNK
+1557 VDGAETNK
-1565 YLEKTQDAF
+1565 YLEKTQEAF

-1587 EVLQGGGEGRLVLK
+1587 EVLQGGGEGSLVLK
-1601 GNNLTTSNVK
+1601 GSNLTTSNVK
-1611 IRVFDAD
+1611 IRVFNAD
-1618 SIEENTPLTNSIVYE
+1618 SIEENTPLTNSVVYE
-1633 KSNNNLVAKINFP
+1633 KRNNDLVAKINFP
-1646 ENNTNTSKS
+1646 ENNTNISKS

-1684 VVGKGQDS
+1684 VVGKGQDT

-1744 VKTKVKIVDQNGV
+1744 VKTKVKIVDKNGV
-1757 EWPIEGAESDLVK
+1757 EWPIEGAESDLIK

-1835 PAVKTITLKYQ
+1835 LVVKTITLKYQ

-1862 SHFPVSVGKVDVAGY
+1862 SHFPVSVGKADLTGY
-1877 TFVKVKDISALND
+1877 TFVKVKDISVLND

-1901 YKNSNSD
+1901 YKNSNGD
-1908 SMTTEKPKVEDS
+1908 SMTAEKPKGEDS
-1920 NNGTQPAVNEDVKK
+1920 NNGTQPVVNEDVKK

-1951 NYKMSGTGEE
+1951 NYKMQGIGEE
-1961 IAWLNLRKKA
+1961 TAWLNSRKNAEKTLTKVDV
-1971 NEVLSKADSDRNE
+1971 EKTE
-1984 LEIRINKLS
+1984 LELRIKKLTN
-1993 AAIKTLEE
+1993 AIETLKV

-2007 SNSTEVTPPNNN
+2007 SNSPEIIPPNNN
-2019 AASTTEE
+2019 STSMTEE
-2026 LEKVRKEAKSMVLN
+2026 LEEVKKEAKSKVLN

-2046 KTKYFKRIKEA
+2046 KTKYFERIKEA
-2057 TTVEVLKVLISEI
+2057 TTVEVLKALISEI
-2070 DNLNNNGGK
+2070 DKLNSNEGK
-2079 ETTEEEN
+2079 ESTVEEN
-2086 IPESTDQLK
+2086 ITESAEQLK
-2095 SKLQKLVDND
+2095 AKLQTLVDNN
-2105 LIKNEKFS
+2105 LLRNEKYAQAS
-2113 QVTPELQSEYKK
+2113 PDLKKEYRQ
-2125 ARALANKLLNND
+2125 ARALATKLLNED
-2137 ASKEELKEQIKVLE
+2137 ATKEQLKEQITVLE
-2151 TVIKKIVG
+2151 TVTKKILG